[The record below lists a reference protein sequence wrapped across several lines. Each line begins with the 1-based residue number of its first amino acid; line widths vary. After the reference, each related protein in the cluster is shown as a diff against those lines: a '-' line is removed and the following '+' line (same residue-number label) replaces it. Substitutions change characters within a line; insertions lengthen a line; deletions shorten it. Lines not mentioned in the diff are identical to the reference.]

1 MSTSLPVE
9 TPAANPVAPL
19 RVHLQDICKSFDG
32 VEVLRNVN
40 FNEDVS
46 ALAIIG
52 PSGGGKSTL
61 LRILGGLLLPTS
73 GSMEVGGDPV
83 LFREADLLAYRK
95 RLGFVFQDG
104 GLFHHLTARENIAL
118 PLRVVHGVNAEEAD
132 FRANELLE
140 RLGLAADGGKRP
152 AQLSGGQKQ
161 RVAIAR
167 ALAPSPEL
175 LLLDEPTSALDP
187 EFTTEVLDV
196 VRDLKEAG
204 TRFVIVTH
212 EMGFARRACDDV
224 AFLYGGR
231 LLEYG
236 PSDRIFDA
244 PETPEL
250 RRFLGRLLE
259 WSM

>member
-1 MSTSLPVE
+1 MSTRDAMRNTARE
-9 TPAANPVAPL
+9 EKGGL
-19 RVHLQDICKSFDG
+19 RIRLHNVCMAFDG
-32 VEVLRNVN
+32 VDVLRGVN
-40 FNEDVS
+40 FDENVS

-61 LRILGGLLLPTS
+61 LRILGGLLAPTS
-73 GSMEVGGDPV
+73 GTMEVGGQPV
-83 LFREADLLAYRK
+83 QFTEAALLAYRK

-104 GLFHHLTARENIAL
+104 GLFHHMTALENVAL
-118 PLRVVHGVNAEEAD
+118 PLQVVHGVEEKQAAARAEE
-132 FRANELLE
+132 LLG
-140 RLGLAADGGKRP
+140 RLGLAADAGKRP

-167 ALAPSPEL
+167 ALAAQPEL

-196 VRDLKEAG
+196 ISNLKKAG

-212 EMGFARRACDDV
+212 EMGFARHACDNV

-236 PSDRIFDA
+236 PSETVFA
-244 PETPEL
+244 HPETPEL
-250 RRFLGRLLE
+250 QRFLGRLLE